1 MRGPLRPGSHRMWG
15 AERDEMLKGISS
27 AQRVVQV
34 EWR

>member
-1 MRGPLRPGSHRMWG
+1 MWG